1 MSLDIPNIS
10 YNKYRLLTPGPV
22 PLSSEVLKILSQPL
36 LHHRTKEFTNI
47 LKEVLD
53 DLPLVFE
60 TRQPGSLFKQQ

>member
-1 MSLDIPNIS
+1 MTLNIPDIS
-10 YNKYRLLTPGPV
+10 YDKYRLLTPGPV

-36 LHHRTKEFTNI
+36 LHHRTKEFTNT

-60 TRQPGSLFKQQ
+60 TRQPSLFKQQ